1 MKRKLPLVFL
11 CLAMSFFFL
20 FSIPLYGQASHILS
34 IKRLDA
40 AAFPKV
46 SVYFTL
52 YDSTGIPTSEL
63 SKDNLELKENGK
75 KVDTFSINQIKNTDI
90 PKYITL
96 LIDNSGSMKGD
107 PLAEAKQAAK
117 QFIDSLN
124 AIDQVKIY
132 DFNDTPYVLV
142 DFTNDKNKLSSTID
156 SIEVAGKNTA
166 LNLAVY
172 DGAKD
177 LEAKPSGQRVI
188 VLLTDGKDETD
199 SIAQDDAIGKASN
212 AKIPIYS
219 VGFGSFFDSASK
231 KYDAAS
237 NEALSRFSILTGG
250 VFFIASQQGE
260 LAATLVK
267 VSDLLKFQYVIE
279 YTSTLP
285 KDKKEYLLELKASV
299 AGENLIETI
308 PIVTPTYDVT
318 LSLPSIAD
326 NQQIKD
332 KTTITPEI
340 KVTGGFLP
348 QNEIKL
354 VKYYLDKQT
363 TSLADVSIYPFSYE
377 LDPKMFDYGSH
388 TLLIKVYDSLDR
400 SNELTKEIIFPAP
413 PIYKNPI
420 FYIPIAAVLL
430 ILAIV
435 LPVVLVKK
443 KKKKKA
449 SPDIYGPGY
458 AGGITMPGLS
468 ADYDAGTI
476 PQGGEDEE
484 AGAFNTFTDNP
495 LSDQSDKPFGPTD
508 TVFLHRDLL
517 KESVSAAWL
526 AIIKGKPEGREYS
539 VPPEKD
545 PERRRVSVGRDTEND
560 IVIDDPSVTR
570 QGHFL
575 IIIDKATYTIIDTG
589 STNGTYLNAK
599 KLLAQKKLSDGDR
612 ITIGDTEMEF
622 KVVFIGKAAEEKK
635 DAKPEQKPK
644 PKNKRKK
651 KE

>member
-484 AGAFNTFTDNP
+484 AGKTRSEDLPMHDEFEKSFDPGGTVIIEP
-495 LSDQSDKPFGPTD
+495 KP
-508 TVFLHRDLL
+508 R
-517 KESVSAAWL
+517 SAAWL
-526 AIIKGKPEGREYS
+526 AIIKGKPEGKDYT
-539 VPPEKD
+539 VPPESTPNK
-545 PERRRVSVGRDTEND
+545 RRITIGRASNND
-560 IVIDDPSVTR
+560 IVIDDPAISG
-570 QGHFL
+570 GHFF
-575 IIIDKATYTIIDTG
+575 IVIDGLNYAIGDLG
-589 STNGTYLNAK
+589 STNGTYINAK
-599 KLLAQKKLSDGDR
+599 KLLSQKKLSDGDR

-622 KVVFIGKAAEEKK
+622 KTLTVGKVREDKK
-635 DAKPEQKPK
+635 
-644 PKNKRKK
+644 
-651 KE
+651 